1 MPAALAISKP
11 QPEFMF
17 YQHIQKYN
25 ELWQN
30 SQISCPVVIMIGGYA
45 GTGKST
51 LAQIIFRYLNYL
63 NLIPTGILRALVKD
77 YISVQDNPALYYHT
91 YDLFKL
97 IPPNFSGKVDT
108 EVTRLFVNQVRPLS
122 RGVSNLISFAARE
135 KQHYLIEGNHIF
147 PGLLVKNELVIQIEF
162 YLKVSAPHQHR
173 LMLGGPTHNRV
184 LDDRQFQTGRILHD
198 LIVNQA
204 KSQHKY
210 VYEYNEAERLA
221 LQMIDETLKSY
232 VEGV

>member
-1 MPAALAISKP
+1 
-11 QPEFMF
+11 MF

-30 SQISCPVVIMIGGYA
+30 SQISWPVVVMIGGYA

-51 LAQIIFRYLNYL
+51 LAKIISRYLNYL
-63 NLIPTGILRALVKD
+63 NIIPTGILRTLVKD
-77 YISVQDNPALYYHT
+77 YISAQDNRALYYHT

-97 IPPNFSGKVDT
+97 IPKKFRGKVDT
-108 EVTRLFVNQVRPLS
+108 EVTRLFLKQVRPLA
-122 RGVSNLISFAARE
+122 RGVSNLINFAASE

-147 PGLLVKNELVIQIEF
+147 PGLLVNNELVIQIEF
-162 YLKVSAPHQHR
+162 YLKVSAPDQHR

-184 LDDRQFQTGRILHD
+184 LNDRQFQTGRILHD
-198 LIVNQA
+198 FIVNQA
-204 KSQHKY
+204 KSQNKY
-210 VYEYNEAERLA
+210 VYEYNEAEGLA

-232 VEGV
+232 VEESSLRGENL